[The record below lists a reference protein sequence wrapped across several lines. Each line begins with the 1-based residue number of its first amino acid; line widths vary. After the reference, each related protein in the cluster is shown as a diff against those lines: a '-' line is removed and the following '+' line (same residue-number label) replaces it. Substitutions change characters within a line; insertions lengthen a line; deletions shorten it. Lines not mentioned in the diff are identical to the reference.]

1 MWPRLTLEDLKVSGH
16 YLGYLIV
23 VTGAVMAIPFIIALA
38 NSHYDIAVN
47 YLIGI
52 GVCLVSGF
60 LLCMLKI
67 NPTTLKRKQAVV
79 ITALAWLMCSLV
91 AAIPL
96 AMSGHYLS
104 YFDSLFEAMSGFTT
118 SGFSLCIDI
127 DHMSVADNVWRFI
140 MHFIGGQGLIVVV
153 LTIGTFAR
161 SGSRASL
168 YDAEGRHDHV
178 LPEVRQTTLFIA
190 KFSVSVIV
198 VSAAIMTAILMIKG
212 FDVQNA
218 VLHGTCV
225 TIAAYDTAGF
235 SLMSTGLSY
244 YHSWP
249 LEIVCIVGMIM
260 GAINFTLYNR
270 LLKGG
275 IKDFFRNFELQT
287 FALLIGGVTVIVM
300 VMMGMNGW
308 LGNLDTMLRKGIF
321 TVISATTS
329 TGSQVISGAQ
339 MTSLIGTGTIFVLA
353 VAMSI
358 GGMSESMAGGLKA
371 FRLGVMTKEIIIR
384 IKRVLSPDSAR
395 MVSTYEH
402 VGKKTITQAAVGTT
416 LVVTAL
422 FVGSF
427 LIGAIM
433 AMAYGYDATTAL
445 FDSVSATSNNG
456 LTTGIISPGMPLPME
471 IVYFIQMWLGRLEF
485 LTVIAFLVALFT
497 SIKPDRRRKLR

>member
-1 MWPRLTLEDLKVSGH
+1 MWPRLTLEDLKVAGH

-23 VTGAVMAIPFIIALA
+23 VTGAVMVIPFAIALA
-38 NSHYDIAVN
+38 NAHFEIAIN
-47 YLIGI
+47 YLTGI
-52 GVCLVSGF
+52 GVALIAGF
-60 LLCMLKI
+60 LLCMLKV
-67 NPTTLKRKQAVV
+67 NPTTLKRRQAVV
-79 ITALAWLMCSLV
+79 ITALAWLVCSLV

-96 AMSGHYLS
+96 SMSGHYLS

-118 SGFSLCIDI
+118 SGFTLCIDI
-127 DHMSVADNVWRFI
+127 DHMSVADNVWRFV
-140 MHFIGGQGLIVVV
+140 MHFMGGQGLVVIV
-153 LTIGTFAR
+153 LSIGTFAR

-178 LPEVRQTTLFIA
+178 LPEVRQTALFIG
-190 KFSVSVIV
+190 KFSVVVIV
-198 VSAAIMTAILMIKG
+198 VGAALMTVILMSKG
-212 FDVQNA
+212 FDAQNA
-218 VLHGTCV
+218 VLHGTCA

-249 LEIVCIVGMIM
+249 LEIVCIVGMFM

-275 IKDFFRNFELQT
+275 VKDFFRNFELKT
-287 FALLIGGVTVIVM
+287 FAVWVAGVTVLVM

-321 TVISATTS
+321 TVVSATTS

-358 GGMSESMAGGLKA
+358 GGMSESMSGGLKA
-371 FRLGVMTKEIIIR
+371 FRLGVMTKEVIIR

-395 MVSTYEH
+395 MASTYEH
-402 VGKKTITQAAVGTT
+402 VGRKTLTQADVSTT

-422 FVGSF
+422 FFGSF
-427 LIGAIM
+427 LVGAIM

-445 FDSVSATSNNG
+445 FDSVSAASNNG

-471 IVYFIQMWLGRLEF
+471 IVYFIQMWIGRLEF
-485 LTVIAFLVALFT
+485 LTVIAFVVALFT
-497 SIKPDRRRKLR
+497 SIKPDKRRKRR